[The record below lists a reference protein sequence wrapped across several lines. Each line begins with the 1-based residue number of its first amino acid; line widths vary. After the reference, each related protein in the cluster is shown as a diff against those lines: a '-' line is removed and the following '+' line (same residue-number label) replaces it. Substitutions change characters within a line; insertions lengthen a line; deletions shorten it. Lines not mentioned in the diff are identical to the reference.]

1 VRVIIC
7 LFLLLIGA
15 FLALAGRCFYLQFF
29 KGDYY
34 LDICLRQQR
43 SFYPQKPQR
52 GVILDRCGRVLAAS
66 NRIAIIFAE
75 PRLIADPKTT
85 SNKLAPIVGMG
96 AHEVCKLIIDGKN
109 PGFVKIKAGVDEEKC
124 RAASRING
132 IGVQYDWLRHYPIRR
147 LAAHTV
153 GFISLD
159 GRGLGGVEFQYNA
172 ELNGSSGQD
181 IFLADVHRRPIKP
194 LDGCGYDARLV
205 ERQTLNV
212 TDTSRVT
219 VGRNTQHSED
229 GCGIILTL
237 DAAIQEFA
245 RTELMKQYEIYQAE
259 SAVAIVA
266 DPTTGAILAMVSL
279 PDFDPTCAW
288 TADLDS
294 FRNRA
299 LTDQFEPG
307 SVFKLFAAAIALDTG
322 AVNTQEKIFCENGNY
337 VGKGFG
343 RIGEYRQ
350 GYGDLTVREILVHS
364 SNIGMAKIG
373 QRLGKEKLYEGLK
386 FFGFGRKTGIDLP
399 GEAEGLLRPTSE
411 WTGYSVTRIPFGQEV
426 SVTAIQ
432 LVQAFCILANG
443 GHLVRPYLVKAM
455 VDSSPSGVP
464 RTATGNSGEI
474 VKLKQPPPPIG
485 YIIKPEVAKWIVTE
499 ALTGVVNE
507 GTGKKAKL
515 KKWQVF
521 GKTGTAQI
529 SSCVVRDASC
539 EKANTQY
546 AIRNTQYDGGY
557 AENAYVASFIGGAP
571 AENPAVIVLVSIF
584 RPNVKLGK
592 GYTGGTVAVPVAA
605 SILEKTLNYLGI
617 HGDIAVPKHGD
628 FVRDSVPAKQGSFVN
643 YVTSDKIQ

>member
-1 VRVIIC
+1 MYDRSVRVIIC

-29 KGDYY
+29 KGDHY
-34 LDICLRQQR
+34 LDVCLRQQR

-212 TDTSRVT
+212 TDTSRAT

-245 RTELMKQYEIYQAE
+245 RTELMKQHEIYQAE

-266 DPTTGAILAMVSL
+266 DPTSGAILAMVSL

-307 SVFKLFAAAIALDTG
+307 SVFKPFAAAIALDTG

-373 QRLGKEKLYEGLK
+373 QRLGKDKLYEGLK

-399 GEAEGLLRPTSE
+399 GEAEGLLRPTSQ

-455 VDSSPSGVP
+455 VD
-464 RTATGNSGEI
+464 NSGEI

-515 KKWQVF
+515 EKWQVF
-521 GKTGTAQI
+521 GKTGTAQL
-529 SSCVVRDASC
+529 
-539 EKANTQY
+539 AN
-546 AIRNTQYDGGY
+546 DEGGGY

-571 AENPAVIVLVSIF
+571 VENPAVIVLVSIF
-584 RPNVKLGK
+584 RPNVALGK
-592 GYTGGTVAVPVAA
+592 GYTGGTVATPVAA
-605 SILEKTLNYLGI
+605 AILEKTLNYLGI
-617 HGDIAVPKHGD
+617 HNDIAVPKHGD
-628 FVRDSVPAKQGSFVN
+628 FVRDSVHTKRGSFVN